1 MATVSMLRFTHH
13 DANVI
18 AALVQ
23 FPGSPEKMK
32 KERLASLEEEDAR
45 LVGEVLVG
53 VREYSSAS
61 PEVQAAVDSYRNW
74 VENNKRLR
82 LNREARQRSSR
93 SR

>member
-1 MATVSMLRFTHH
+1 MIRLTPH
-13 DANVI
+13 DGNVI

-23 FPGSPEKMK
+23 YTGIPEERK
-32 KERLASLEEEDAR
+32 KEHLASLEEDDAR

-53 VREYSSAS
+53 VREYSSVS
-61 PEVQAAVDSYRNW
+61 PEVQATVDRYRAW

-93 SR
+93 AR

>member
-1 MATVSMLRFTHH
+1 MATVNMLRFTHN

-23 FPGSPEKMK
+23 FPSSPRNG
-32 KERLASLEEEDAR
+32 ERLASLEEEDAR
-45 LVGEVLVG
+45 QVGEVLVG
-53 VREYSSAS
+53 IREYSSAP
-61 PEVQAAVDSYRNW
+61 PEVQATVDRYRAW

-93 SR
+93 AR

>member
-1 MATVSMLRFTHH
+1 MLRLTHH

-23 FPGSPEKMK
+23 FPVSERT

-45 LVGEVLVG
+45 LVGEILVG
-53 VREYSSAS
+53 IRDYSSVS
-61 PEVQAAVDSYRNW
+61 PEVQATVDRYRYW
-74 VENNKRLR
+74 VKNNRRLR